1 MSAKP
6 LLDRPQGA
14 DPSGDR
20 RKLEGPQ
27 LDEVEAILLEREAR
41 GLRVPI
47 IARIALY
54 LFGLVNVSLAMRAE
68 AMSWLIWTAFAVVF
82 GGSIAVNVY
91 LWVLLRRRQR
101 VELVGNIGVA
111 FDALLLFAMIGSI
124 QYLGATMGLSS
135 VYLWKTELV
144 VMPALIIAINGLALR
159 PRYPIAVTVAATLAQ
174 LVGFVVVL
182 LDPATRL
189 VSDPSAVGV
198 NSVDEFQIPNAIVF
212 VAGVGLAVIFM
223 TAATRKMLR
232 RAIAS
237 QLENARLQREQ
248 VALLMRE
255 KIRALGKLV
264 AGVSHEINTP
274 VGVIVSGVDTQSRAV
289 EKIKKLVAE
298 QAQSNTRLAR
308 VLEIAQDTSGS
319 MAQAAARIAKT
330 EETLRT
336 FAHLDEADIQKVD
349 LHREID
355 NALELVPRKLR
366 GETRVETSY
375 DELPELHVHVREIGQ
390 AIMTIVRN
398 AFEATKGEGTLTLG
412 TRHDPEA
419 NQVVLSIGDDGPGIP
434 DERLETLFDIGLR
447 QKDNTMT
454 AGFGLPSAHSVV
466 LRHGGQLSV
475 ESRLGLG
482 TTFTIRLPVG

>member
-1 MSAKP
+1 
-6 LLDRPQGA
+6 
-14 DPSGDR
+14 
-20 RKLEGPQ
+20 
-27 LDEVEAILLEREAR
+27 
-41 GLRVPI
+41 
-47 IARIALY
+47 
-54 LFGLVNVSLAMRAE
+54 
-68 AMSWLIWTAFAVVF
+68 
-82 GGSIAVNVY
+82 
-91 LWVLLRRRQR
+91 
-101 VELVGNIGVA
+101 
-111 FDALLLFAMIGSI
+111 
-124 QYLGATMGLSS
+124 
-135 VYLWKTELV
+135 
-144 VMPALIIAINGLALR
+144 
-159 PRYPIAVTVAATLAQ
+159 
-174 LVGFVVVL
+174 
-182 LDPATRL
+182 
-189 VSDPSAVGV
+189 
-198 NSVDEFQIPNAIVF
+198 
-212 VAGVGLAVIFM
+212 
-223 TAATRKMLR
+223 
-232 RAIAS
+232 
-237 QLENARLQREQ
+237 
-248 VALLMRE
+248 MRE

-289 EKIKKLVAE
+289 EKVKKLVAE

-308 VLEIAQDTSGS
+308 VPEIAQDTSGS